1 MQTRSEVDSGLSKV
15 KRILSSELNPD
26 QSTHILWE
34 SNRDLDL
41 VGLDPA
47 VLKKINELVFES
59 LSRVVEIPKNAMIV
73 DVIKIHFDN
82 EEKFDHVS

>member
-1 MQTRSEVDSGLSKV
+1 M